1 MVPKNHH
8 RGSALQRPKPL
19 GWCGVGDG
27 SPGLDLRPFRL
38 SCRLHNGAAISGK
51 ARFLELP
58 LPDAAKR
65 AILWDNCARDYML
78 T

>member
-1 MVPKNHH
+1 MAP
-8 RGSALQRPKPL
+8 RSR
-19 GWCGVGDG
+19 
-27 SPGLDLRPFRL
+27 
-38 SCRLHNGAAISGK
+38 GK

-65 AILWDNCARDYML
+65 AILWDNCARYYGL